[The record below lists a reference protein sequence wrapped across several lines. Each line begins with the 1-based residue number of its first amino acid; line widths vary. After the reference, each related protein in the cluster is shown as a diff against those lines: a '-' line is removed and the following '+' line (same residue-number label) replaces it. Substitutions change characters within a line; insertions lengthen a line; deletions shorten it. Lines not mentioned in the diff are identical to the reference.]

1 VTAATL
7 RFRLGGR
14 RAWLVWG
21 VGVLAYVVAV
31 FHRYSLGVAGIEA
44 ADRFGISASLLAVF
58 SVVQLGVYAA
68 MQIPAGLLLDRF
80 GSTRLIAVGA
90 VLMGAGQLVF
100 AVSDGMGTA
109 LVARVL
115 LGLGDAVT
123 FVSVLR
129 LVVLWFPPRQN
140 PIVVQLTGLLGQL
153 GAIASAIP
161 LIAALDALGWE
172 PTFIA
177 AAGLSLA
184 VALAVVRVL
193 RDSPYDAPTDRPTV
207 SAADMRRSLRETWA
221 EPGTKLGFWTHFVTQ
236 FPAVTFALLWGFP
249 FLVSA
254 QGVSAGTAGAL
265 LTLLVISAM
274 ACGPLIGYL
283 IGRFPFHRSRL
294 VLGIVSVSAITWAVV
309 LAWPGQVPLPLLVI
323 LILSMAPNTP
333 GSMIAF
339 DYARSFNPP
348 ERIGSASGVVNVGGF
363 TASLL
368 VIVAVGFL
376 VDLLSPGA
384 ASYTTGAF
392 RWAFAAQFPIWAL
405 GGVQVL
411 RWRRR
416 ARARLAERDP
426 HAYAVLRAGLRSP
439 RD

>member
-1 VTAATL
+1 MTAATL

-21 VGVLAYVVAV
+21 VGVLAYVVAA

-68 MQIPAGLLLDRF
+68 MQIPAGILLDRF

-100 AVSDGMGTA
+100 AVSDSMGTA

-161 LIAALDALGWE
+161 LIAALDALGWQ

-184 VALAVVRVL
+184 VALAVVLVL
-193 RDSPYDAPTDRPTV
+193 RDSPYDAPAERVTV
-207 SAADMRRSLRETWA
+207 SAAAMRHSLRETWA

-236 FPAVTFALLWGFP
+236 FPAVAFALLWGFP

-254 QGVSAGTAGAL
+254 QGVSTGTAGAL

-283 IGRFPFHRSRL
+283 VGRFPFHRSRL
-294 VLGIVSVSAITWAVV
+294 VLGIVSLSAITWAVV
-309 LAWPGQVPLPLLVI
+309 LAWPGRVPLPLLVV
-323 LILSMAPNTP
+323 LVLSMAPNTP

-368 VIVAVGFL
+368 VIVAVGLL

-384 ASYTTGAF
+384 ASYPTGAF
-392 RWAFAAQFPIWAL
+392 RWAFAAQFPLWLL